1 MGGGRSAAHVAAA
14 RDSNRFEVSVNIAPG
29 KKASFY
35 MTYEE
40 LLQRKDNHYEIIL
53 NINPGQPVKDL
64 RAEVNIAESKPLRFV
79 KAPPIRS
86 GNSLV
91 QPDEAHLDP
100 RATVFHI
107 NNATASVVFK
117 PNIRRQ
123 KQLAHNLG
131 TDENFG
137 LSGQF
142 IVQYDVVRDDPG
154 GEVSAYNIILCAL
167 SVFSLI
173 I

>member
-1 MGGGRSAAHVAAA
+1 
-14 RDSNRFEVSVNIAPG
+14 
-29 KKASFY
+29 

-40 LLQRKDNHYEIIL
+40 LLQREDDQYEIII

-79 KAPPIRS
+79 KAPSIRS
-86 GNSLV
+86 GNSLIL
-91 QPDEAHLDP
+91 PDSDVLDP
-100 RATVFHI
+100 RATLFHI

-123 KQLAHNLG
+123 KELAHNLRTNEHLG
-131 TDENFG
+131 F
-137 LSGQF
+137 SGQF

-154 GEVSAYNIILCAL
+154 GEVSTYNRNY
-167 SVFSLI
+167 LI
-173 I
+173 VIVTLRK